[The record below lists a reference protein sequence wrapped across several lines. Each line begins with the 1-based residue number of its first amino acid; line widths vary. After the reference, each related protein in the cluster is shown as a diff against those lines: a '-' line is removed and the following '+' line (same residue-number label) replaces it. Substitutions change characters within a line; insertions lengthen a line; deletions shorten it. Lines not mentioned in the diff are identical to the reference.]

1 MHYVNIFVFGAITI
15 VFCLTA
21 QLLSTK
27 RDRNIGN
34 AVAVF
39 SAVMCVLNVLFK

>member
-1 MHYVNIFVFGAITI
+1 MHYINIFVFGAIA
-15 VFCLTA
+15 VLFCLTS
-21 QLLSTK
+21 QLLHTK

-39 SAVMCVLNVLFK
+39 GAVMCVLNVLFK